1 MLNRML
7 SFREIKDREIM
18 LQILYRILPRLDGE
32 EAIVT
37 KRWAVRL
44 KKEIEDSDSIMR
56 QRRMERLNRGG
67 RYDL

>member
-18 LQILYRILPRLDGE
+18 LQILYRILPTLDGE

-44 KKEIEDSDSIMR
+44 KKEIEEALCDSA
-56 QRRMERLNRGG
+56 E
-67 RYDL
+67 

>member
-1 MLNRML
+1 MLNRAL

-18 LQILYRILPRLDGE
+18 LQILFRILPSLNAE
-32 EAIVT
+32 ETIVA

-56 QRRMERLNRGG
+56 QRRMERRNRGG